1 MPYHPFVTRVVPNMV
16 MRRERMLPLRGEVL
30 VGTGHRVHPTDVIG
44 RTSVPSEVHL
54 LNVARALSLA
64 STDLGPYMRVAAG
77 ARVEEG
83 DVLAA
88 GSGAS
93 RLFGRSY
100 RSPVTGVVAGV
111 SNGRVLIQ
119 SDRQVLDL
127 AAHYRGTVI
136 NVMSGLG
143 AIIEVKGAL
152 IQGIWGSA
160 KEGFGVLRV
169 MVDDPSE
176 AMDPAKMDMSCRNAV
191 LVGSS
196 SLDEETLLRARDVE
210 VQGVI
215 VGGVDTGLVDVVEA
229 MPFPVVVTE
238 GMGRFTISGP
248 VFELLKAY
256 DGQEASIRGTM
267 EARGGAVRPE
277 VIIYASYAGGDAEL
291 EGRPEFLL
299 EAGSQVRIVRGPHM
313 GETGTVTAFP
323 LGSRQLATG
332 AKAKVRGFEI
342 RLDSGAE
349 VFVAQTNVELFG

>member
-1 MPYHPFVTRVVPNMV
+1 MPYHPYVTRVVPNMV

-30 VGTGHRVHPTDVIG
+30 VGTGHRVHASDVIG

-119 SDRQVLDL
+119 SGRQVLEL

-169 MVDDPSE
+169 MVDDPDE
-176 AMDPAKMDMSCRNAV
+176 AMDPEKMDMSCRNTV

-196 SLDEETLLRARDVE
+196 LDEEILRRAQDVE
-210 VQGVI
+210 VQGMI
-215 VGGVDTGLVDVVEA
+215 VGSVDTGLVDVVQA

-238 GMGRFTISGP
+238 GMGRFAISGP

-277 VIIYASYAGGDAEL
+277 LVVYASYAGGDAEL

-313 GETGTVTAFP
+313 GETGTVKAFP
-323 LGSRQLATG
+323 AEARQAATG
-332 AKAKVRGFEI
+332 TKAKVRGFEI

-349 VFVAQTNVELFG
+349 VFVAQSNVELFG

>member
-30 VGTGHRVHPTDVIG
+30 VGTGQRVHPSDVIG

-54 LNVARALSLA
+54 LNAARALSLA
-64 STDLGPYMRVAAG
+64 STDLGPYMRVTPG
-77 ARVEEG
+77 TRVEAG

-93 RLFGRSY
+93 RLFGQSY

-119 SDRQVLDL
+119 SDRQVLEL

-152 IQGIWGSA
+152 IQGIWGSSR
-160 KEGFGVLRV
+160 EGFGVLRV
-169 MVDDPSE
+169 MMDDAQE
-176 AMDPAKMDMSCRNAV
+176 ATDPERMDMSCRNAV
-191 LVGSS
+191 LVVS
-196 SLDEETLLRARDVE
+196 SLDEEILHRARSVE
-210 VQGVI
+210 VQGMI
-215 VGGVDTGLVDVVEA
+215 AGSVDTRLVDVVEA

-238 GMGRFTISGP
+238 GMGRFAISDP

-256 DGQEASIRGTM
+256 DSQEASIRGTM

-277 VIIYASYAGGDAEL
+277 LIVYASHAGGDAEL

-313 GETGTVTAFP
+313 GETGTVTGFP
-323 LGSRQLATG
+323 SGARQLATS

-342 RLDSGAE
+342 RLDGGEE
-349 VFVAQTNVELFG
+349 VFVAQANVELFG

>member
-1 MPYHPFVTRVVPNMV
+1 
-16 MRRERMLPLRGEVL
+16 
-30 VGTGHRVHPTDVIG
+30 
-44 RTSVPSEVHL
+44 
-54 LNVARALSLA
+54 LNIARALSLG
-64 STDLGPYMRVAAG
+64 STDLGPYMRVAVG

-100 RSPVTGVVAGV
+100 RSPVAGLVAGI
-111 SNGRVLIQ
+111 SNGRVLVQ
-119 SDRQVLDL
+119 ADRQAVEL

-169 MVDDPSE
+169 MVDDPDE
-176 AMDPAKMDMSCRNAV
+176 AMDPEKMDMSCRNAV

-196 SLDEETLLRARDVE
+196 SLDEEILHRARDVE
-210 VQGVI
+210 VQGMI
-215 VGGVDTGLVDVVEA
+215 VGSVDTGLVDVVQA

-238 GMGRFTISGP
+238 GMGRFAISRP

-256 DGQEASIRGTM
+256 GGQEASIRGTM

-277 VIIYASYAGGDAEL
+277 VIIYASYAGGEAEL

-299 EAGSQVRIVRGPHM
+299 DEGSQVRIVRGPHM
-313 GETGTVTAFP
+313 GETGTVIASP
-323 LGSRQLATG
+323 PRAGRLATG
-332 AKAKVRGFEI
+332 AKVRGFEI
-342 RLDSGAE
+342 RLDGGEE
-349 VFVAQTNVELFG
+349 VFAAQANVELFR

>member
-16 MRRERMLPLRGEVL
+16 MRRERMLPIRGEVL
-30 VGTGHRVHPTDVIG
+30 VGTGNRVHPSDVIG

-64 STDLGPYMRVAAG
+64 STDLGPYMRLAAG
-77 ARVEEG
+77 NRVEEG

-93 RLFGRSY
+93 RLFGQSY

-119 SDRQVLDL
+119 SDRQVLEL
-127 AAHYRGTVI
+127 AAHYRGIVI

-160 KEGFGVLRV
+160 GEGFGVLRV
-169 MVDDPSE
+169 MVDDPDE
-176 AMDPAKMDMSCRNAV
+176 AIDPEKMDMSCRNAV
-191 LVGSS
+191 QGMIAGS
-196 SLDEETLLRARDVE
+196 
-210 VQGVI
+210 
-215 VGGVDTGLVDVVEA
+215 VDTRLMDVVQA

-238 GMGRFTISGP
+238 GMGRFAISDP

-277 VIIYASYAGGDAEL
+277 LIVYASYAGGDAEL

-313 GETGTVTAFP
+313 GETGTVTAIP
-323 LGSRQLATG
+323 PGPRELATG
-332 AKAKVRGFEI
+332 GKAKVRGFEI

-349 VFVAQTNVELFG
+349 VFVAQGNVELFG